1 MLKNDLEKEIEKW
14 SKKLDEKLPKIEA
27 EEDEGEE
34 LLENAKAYRTDS
46 DHFYEEGEL
55 IQSYESLIWAWA
67 FVEIGEKLDLFKSE

>member
-1 MLKNDLEKEIEKW
+1 MLKNDLENEIEKW

-27 EEDEGEE
+27 KEDEGEE

-67 FVEIGEKLDLFKSE
+67 FVEIGEKLDLLKSE